1 MRLGVR
7 LAQKKE
13 GVTIMEVMENTN
25 AQRAGILKGDLLLRM
40 DGQKL
45 SSVEEVL
52 EQIQNKNLNDLSIF
66 NVLRDGRE
74 LQIKVKFRE

>member
-1 MRLGVR
+1 MV
-7 LAQKKE
+7 
-13 GVTIMEVMENTN
+13 IEVMENTN
-25 AQRAGILKGDLLLRM
+25 AKRAGMVEGDVLIRM

-52 EQIQNKNLNDLSIF
+52 EQIQNKNFNDLSIF

>member
-1 MRLGVR
+1 MV
-7 LAQKKE
+7 
-13 GVTIMEVMENTN
+13 IEVMENTN
-25 AQRAGILKGDLLLRM
+25 AKRAGMLEDDVLIRM

-52 EQIQNKNLNDLSIF
+52 EQIQNKNFTDLSIF

>member
-1 MRLGVR
+1 M
-7 LAQKKE
+7 
-13 GVTIMEVMENTN
+13 
-25 AQRAGILKGDLLLRM
+25 RM

-52 EQIQNKNLNDLSIF
+52 EQIQNKNFTDLSIF
-66 NVLRDGRE
+66 NVLRNGRE

>member
-1 MRLGVR
+1 MV
-7 LAQKKE
+7 
-13 GVTIMEVMENTN
+13 IEVMENTN
-25 AQRAGILKGDLLLRM
+25 AKRAGLLQGDVLIRM

-52 EQIQNKNLNDLSIF
+52 EQIQNKNFTDLSIF

>member
-1 MRLGVR
+1 MV
-7 LAQKKE
+7 
-13 GVTIMEVMENTN
+13 IEVMENTN
-25 AQRAGILKGDLLLRM
+25 AKRAGMLEGDVLIRM
-40 DGQKL
+40 DDQKL

-52 EQIQNKNLNDLSIF
+52 EQIQNKNFTDLSIF

>member
-1 MRLGVR
+1 MV
-7 LAQKKE
+7 
-13 GVTIMEVMENTN
+13 IEVMENTN
-25 AQRAGILKGDLLLRM
+25 AKRAGMLEGDVLIHM

-45 SSVEEVL
+45 SNVEEVL
-52 EQIQNKNLNDLSIF
+52 EQIQNKNFTDRSIF

>member
-1 MRLGVR
+1 MV
-7 LAQKKE
+7 
-13 GVTIMEVMENTN
+13 IEVMENTN
-25 AQRAGILKGDLLLRM
+25 AKRAGMLEDDVLIRM

-52 EQIQNKNLNDLSIF
+52 EQIQNKNFNDLSIF